1 MKALDQ
7 EKKALF
13 NIIGYQTDIDKIHLY
28 AKDPYDVN
36 YQLLI
41 NKQEITELTNLND
54 SKAFIKYLND
64 MHNIYKNIKEYNL
77 DSNGKVLIVFDDVT
91 ADMPSNKKLNLI
103 VTGLLIRD
111 RKLNISL
118 GLLHNL
124 ILLHQK
130 ISD

>member
-91 ADMPSNKKLNLI
+91 ADMPSNKKLNLM

-118 GLLHNL
+118 ALLHNL

>member
-91 ADMPSNKKLNLI
+91 ADMPSNKKRNLI

-118 GLLHNL
+118 ALLHNL